1 MDREDQPPMD
11 DRRTHPA
18 KYPQPMSHQEAKA
31 EAIRI
36 IRELLQKHPPGMVIM
51 ILRELKTLLRATK
64 DITIYK

>member
-1 MDREDQPPMD
+1 MD
-11 DRRTHPA
+11 DRRTYPA
-18 KYPQPMSHQEAKA
+18 EYTQPMSHQEAKA